1 MLKNISKIEGV
12 QVLEKKEQNS
22 IHGGKRRCNSNG
34 QCGRGN
40 CCNTAG
46 WCQAFGSQ
54 GSTGYLCDGGLI

>member
-1 MLKNISKIEGV
+1 MLKNISIIEGV
-12 QVLEKKEQNS
+12 QVLKKNEQNS
-22 IHGGKRRCNSNG
+22 ILGGKKQCNSNA

-46 WCQAFGSQ
+46 WCQTFGSH

>member
-1 MLKNISKIEGV
+1 MLQNISIIKGV

-22 IHGGKRRCNSNG
+22 ILGGKKQCNSNA

-46 WCQAFGSQ
+46 WCQRFGSH
-54 GSTGYLCDGGLI
+54 GSSGYLCDGDLI